1 MSERPTSG
9 PQIDLTNEE
18 LRAEMDRVLKRLLN
32 KDEKWLPSEKQ
43 DVELYMTE
51 LIHEVLDRIP

>member
-1 MSERPTSG
+1 MSERPTGG

-32 KDEKWLPSEKQ
+32 EDEKWLPNEKQ
-43 DVELYMTE
+43 DVELYVTE